1 MENKVI
7 QVRIHKQNEVKFIE
21 QIKTRKK
28 ELGIKTDSAYL
39 LFLLKQDVC
48 VKSAKSLYEKYFYN
62 KVTDELSQLSYVDLP
77 KLNE

>member
-7 QVRIHKQNEVKFIE
+7 QVRIHKQNEAEFIE
-21 QIKTRKK
+21 QIKNRKK

-48 VKSAKSLYEKYFYN
+48 MKSAKQLYEKYFYN
-62 KVTDELSQLSYVDLP
+62 KVANELSQLSDLP